1 MRHEKPWASN
11 FSNAFNSNVSVL
23 LNIEQSASNKPG
35 TNSLQGIQSPLQ
47 LGVRR

>member
-23 LNIEQSASNKPG
+23 LNIEQSASNKPDD
-35 TNSLQGIQSPLQ
+35 SLQGIQSPLQ
-47 LGVRR
+47 SGVRR